1 MRPQIAQS
9 KIELPGSFLA
19 AALHEYN
26 QYTNNGHESEQQP
39 HPLPNGARMFCYPAL
54 RGNIVSL
61 CELGGSG
68 CNEAASPAL
77 DATRGNPELLADS
90 FNGFAL
96 EQTQHGVNLF
106 MARKTRM
113 PVIVP
118 RYSRIQSL
126 LVRLHGKSRWSRL
139 YKKRMDLEIKA
150 VDLLRMPHP

>member
-1 MRPQIAQS
+1 
-9 KIELPGSFLA
+9 
-19 AALHEYN
+19 
-26 QYTNNGHESEQQP
+26 
-39 HPLPNGARMFCYPAL
+39 
-54 RGNIVSL
+54 
-61 CELGGSG
+61 
-68 CNEAASPAL
+68 
-77 DATRGNPELLADS
+77 
-90 FNGFAL
+90 
-96 EQTQHGVNLF
+96 